1 MIISVL
7 AAFVV
12 ALIAP
17 WLARLTKEYTGWVL
31 ALVPAGIAVYFA
43 SQLGTIAAGETVR
56 EAWAW
61 VPGMD
66 IAFSFY
72 LDGLS
77 ILFALVITVVG
88 TLIVIYGGGYLAGDP
103 NLPRFY
109 LSVLMFMGSM
119 LGVVLSDNLI
129 TLFVFWELTSF
140 TSYLLIAYKHEY
152 QSARDAARQALLVT
166 GAGGLALLAGLIM
179 MQIVSGTY
187 EISEMLAMGDVFRES
202 PLYLGIFIMVIAG
215 AFTKSAQFPFYFWL
229 PNAMEAPTPVSAYLH
244 SATMVKAGIYL
255 LARMHP
261 MLGDTDLWFI
271 TLTSFGAVT
280 MLVSAWLAVHYTDL
294 KRVLAYTTVMALGL
308 LTMLLGLGTPDAIV
322 ACMVFIVV
330 HSLYKGSLFMVAGAV
345 DHSTGTRDAL
355 ALGGLRRAMPLVTIA
370 AFLSGLSMMGFP
382 ALFGFIGKELVYEAA
397 LAYADYHFVLV
408 ALAVLANIAVVV
420 AAGVVALRPFI
431 GAVTPA
437 AEHAHHVPV
446 SMWLGPLVLGVLGL
460 LFGVFPHLVDATLF
474 VPAVAAVLNVPHDF
488 YLVIWHGV
496 NAALILSVLT
506 VGAGVALYLGWT
518 RYRNSPFMRGFAH
531 LFGVL
536 PERGYDRTLDGLVWT
551 ADVQTRFLQ
560 SGTLRYYVAT
570 IAVTM
575 ALVVGITIF
584 VTTGFVWQLDVAGVR
599 AYEWAVAGAI
609 LAAAGGA
616 VLLRT
621 RLAAAL
627 SAGVAGFGVAV
638 LFLFYGAPDLAM
650 TQFLIETLT
659 AILIV
664 LIIVNIPK
672 MPAKYHQTGNHGA
685 RRFRDA
691 VIALGSGA
699 MITMAMLVA
708 LRIPFNDELSQ
719 FFAEH
724 AYTEAHGRNIV
735 NVILV
740 DFRGLDTFGEVVV
753 LAVAAIGIYALIRM
767 KRVETTPGTPDAET
781 GKENVPV

>member
-1 MIISVL
+1 
-7 AAFVV
+7 
-12 ALIAP
+12 
-17 WLARLTKEYTGWVL
+17 
-31 ALVPAGIAVYFA
+31 
-43 SQLGTIAAGETVR
+43 
-56 EAWAW
+56 
-61 VPGMD
+61 
-66 IAFSFY
+66 
-72 LDGLS
+72 
-77 ILFALVITVVG
+77 
-88 TLIVIYGGGYLAGDP
+88 
-103 NLPRFY
+103 
-109 LSVLMFMGSM
+109 
-119 LGVVLSDNLI
+119 
-129 TLFVFWELTSF
+129 
-140 TSYLLIAYKHEY
+140 
-152 QSARDAARQALLVT
+152 
-166 GAGGLALLAGLIM
+166 
-179 MQIVSGTY
+179 
-187 EISEMLAMGDVFRES
+187 
-202 PLYLGIFIMVIAG
+202 
-215 AFTKSAQFPFYFWL
+215 
-229 PNAMEAPTPVSAYLH
+229 
-244 SATMVKAGIYL
+244 
-255 LARMHP
+255 
-261 MLGDTDLWFI
+261 
-271 TLTSFGAVT
+271 
-280 MLVSAWLAVHYTDL
+280 
-294 KRVLAYTTVMALGL
+294 
-308 LTMLLGLGTPDAIV
+308 
-322 ACMVFIVV
+322 
-330 HSLYKGSLFMVAGAV
+330 
-345 DHSTGTRDAL
+345 
-355 ALGGLRRAMPLVTIA
+355 
-370 AFLSGLSMMGFP
+370 
-382 ALFGFIGKELVYEAA
+382 
-397 LAYADYHFVLV
+397 
-408 ALAVLANIAVVV
+408 
-420 AAGVVALRPFI
+420 
-431 GAVTPA
+431 
-437 AEHAHHVPV
+437 
-446 SMWLGPLVLGVLGL
+446 
-460 LFGVFPHLVDATLF
+460 
-474 VPAVAAVLNVPHDF
+474 
-488 YLVIWHGV
+488 VIWHGI